1 MTPNWH
7 LYLIRCRDGSLYT
20 GITTDVARRFAK
32 HLEGKGAGAK
42 YLRGRAPLTLVYQT
56 ELGHRSLAL
65 SVESKLKKLPK
76 ARKEELLHNQKW
88 IDQLVRLSSADS
100 DIDQD

>member
-20 GITTDVARRFAK
+20 GITTDVARRFAE
-32 HLEGKGAGAK
+32 HIEGRGTGAK

-65 SVESKLKKLPK
+65 RVESKLKKLPK
-76 ARKEELLHNQKW
+76 ASKEKLLHNQKW
-88 IDQLVRLSSADS
+88 IEQIIRLSPADS
-100 DIDQD
+100 KIEPD